1 MWSSYGRLFGYVG
14 PFLGLLGLAILL
26 MIVSAGLDAFT
37 LVLLIPFLQSLFGME
52 ILSGADMSSLER
64 LLDGWFGAWI
74 RSGDPLDSLRNV
86 CLLVLG
92 VLTLKNLTLYGARL
106 LTVYVQEHVERYM
119 RDEVYGHLQYLPL
132 SFFGQMKVGQ
142 LITRVLNDTRE
153 ARSVITYALT
163 DVLRQAVTA
172 ATYVV
177 FLFLMS
183 WQLTLVALVT
193 GPLIA
198 VGLTPI
204 LRRLKGSYGKAFQH
218 RGELMSVAQETLSGI
233 RLVKSFGAEEH
244 ERGRFNLTSRSYARR
259 MVRANALNQAA
270 GPISETL
277 SSVIAL
283 VLIWIGANLVL
294 GTGTLTAEVFIA
306 FVTMA
311 VRLVSPVKALAQFP
325 ANLQLSIAAAER
337 FFEVLDT
344 AREPAREAAELPVAP
359 PRESIRFHEVDFEY
373 EAGRPVLRGI
383 DFEVRPGEV
392 VALVGPSG
400 AGKSTLVDLLPRF
413 IDPTGGRITMDGRDL
428 REMPLG
434 ALRSLFGVVSQETV
448 IFHDT
453 VRANIS
459 YGAERPEE
467 EIWEAIRAANA
478 EEFIRE
484 LPEGLD
490 TLLGDRGVR
499 LSGGQRQR
507 VGIAR
512 AILRDPPLLILDEAT
527 SSLDTESEQLI
538 QAALERLL
546 AGRTVFVIAHRL
558 STISGAD
565 RILALEEGRLVE
577 SGTHAE
583 LYAAGGLY
591 RRLSDLQFSSPGYPG
606 GQAAGGGPGSAP

>member
-1 MWSSYGRLFGYVG
+1 MWSSYARLFRYVG
-14 PFLGLLGLAILL
+14 PFIGLLIGAILL
-26 MIVSAGLDAFT
+26 MVVSAGLDAFT
-37 LVLLIPFLQSLFGME
+37 LVLLIPFLQSLFGIE
-52 ILSGADMSSLER
+52 ILGGADMSSLEV
-64 LLDGWFGAWI
+64 LLDGWFGSWI
-74 RSGDPLDSLRNV
+74 RSGDPLDALRNV
-86 CLLVLG
+86 CLLVLAALG
-92 VLTLKNLTLYGARL
+92 IKNLALYGARL
-106 LTVYVQEHVERYM
+106 LTVYVQEHVERHI
-119 RDEVYGHLQYLPL
+119 RDDVYGHLQYLPL
-132 SFFGQMKVGQ
+132 SFFGRMKVGQ

-153 ARSVITYALT
+153 ARTVITFALT

-172 ATYVV
+172 VTYVV
-177 FLFLMS
+177 FLLLMS

-193 GPLIA
+193 GPLVA
-198 VGLTPI
+198 VGLSPI
-204 LRRLKGSYGKAFQH
+204 LRRLKGSYGKAFQQ
-218 RGELMSVAQETLSGI
+218 RGELVSVAQETMSGI

-244 ERGRFNLTSRSYARR
+244 ERERFSESSRRYARR
-259 MVRANALNQAA
+259 MVRANALSQAA

-283 VLIWIGANLVL
+283 VLIWIGANMVL
-294 GTGTLTAEVFIA
+294 GTGTLSAAVFIS

-325 ANLQLSIAAAER
+325 AKMQLSIAAAER
-337 FFEVLDT
+337 FFELLD
-344 AREPAREAAELPVAP
+344 AEAEPRREPGEKPVDA
-359 PRESIRFHEVDFEY
+359 PRESIRFHDVDFEY
-373 EAGRPVLRGI
+373 ESGRPVLQGI
-383 DFEVRPGEV
+383 DFEARPGEV

-428 REMPLG
+428 RDIPLG
-434 ALRSLFGVVSQETV
+434 SLRSLFGVVSQETV

-459 YGAERPEE
+459 YGEERKEE
-467 EIWEAIRAANA
+467 DIWEAIRAANA
-478 EEFIRE
+478 EEFIRD
-484 LPEGLD
+484 LPNGVD

-538 QAALERLL
+538 QAALDRLL
-546 AGRTVFVIAHRL
+546 KGRTVFVIAHRL

-565 RILALEEGRLVE
+565 RILALEDGRLVE
-577 SGTHAE
+577 SGTHDE
-583 LYAAGGLY
+583 LLAAGGLY
-591 RRLSDLQFSSPGYPG
+591 RRLSDLQFAST
-606 GQAAGGGPGSAP
+606 APVADPDPA

>member
-1 MWSSYGRLFGYVG
+1 MWSSYARLFRYVG
-14 PFLGLLGLAILL
+14 PFLGLLIGAIAL
-26 MIVSAGLDAFT
+26 MVVSAALDAFT

-52 ILSGADMSSLER
+52 ILAGADMSSLEQI
-64 LLDGWFGAWI
+64 LDGWFGAWI
-74 RSGDPLDSLRNV
+74 RSGDPLDGLRNV

-92 VLTLKNLTLYGARL
+92 ALFFKNVALYGARL
-106 LTVYVQEHVERYM
+106 LTVYVQEHVERHM
-119 RDEVYGHLQYLPL
+119 RDDVYGHLQYLPL
-132 SFFGQMKVGQ
+132 SFFGRMKVGQ

-153 ARSVITYALT
+153 ARTVITFALT

-172 ATYVV
+172 VTYLA
-177 FLFLMS
+177 FLLLMS

-193 GPLIA
+193 GPLVA
-198 VGLTPI
+198 VGLSPI
-204 LRRLKGSYGKAFQH
+204 LSRLKGSYGKAFQQ
-218 RGELMSVAQETLSGI
+218 RGELVSVVQETISGI
-233 RLVKSFGAEEH
+233 RLVKSYGAEEH
-244 ERGRFNLTSRSYARR
+244 ERERFGESSHRYARR
-259 MVRANALNQAA
+259 MVRANALSQAA

-277 SSVIAL
+277 STVIAL
-283 VLIWIGANLVL
+283 VLIWIGANMVL
-294 GTGTLTAEVFIA
+294 GTGTLSAEVFIA

-325 ANLQLSIAAAER
+325 AKMQLSLAAAER

-344 AREPAREAAELPVAP
+344 EAEPAHEPGMEPARA
-359 PRESIRFHEVDFEY
+359 PRESIRFENVDFEY
-373 EAGRPVLRGI
+373 ESDRPVLRGI
-383 DFEVRPGEV
+383 DFEARPGEV

-413 IDPTGGRITMDGRDL
+413 IDPTGGRITMDGQDL
-428 REMPLG
+428 KDIPLG
-434 ALRSLFGVVSQETV
+434 TLRSLFGVVSQETV

-453 VRANIS
+453 VRANVS
-459 YGAERPEE
+459 YGDDRPED

-478 EEFIRE
+478 EDFVRE
-484 LPEGLD
+484 LPDGID

-546 AGRTVFVIAHRL
+546 TGRTVFVIAHRL

-565 RILALEEGRLVE
+565 RILALEDGRLVE
-577 SGTHAE
+577 SGTHDE

-591 RRLSDLQFSSPGYPG
+591 RRLSDLQFASPAPAVDPG
-606 GQAAGGGPGSAP
+606 GSDRLL

>member
-1 MWSSYGRLFGYVG
+1 MWSAYARLFRYVG
-14 PFLGLLGLAILL
+14 PFVGLLIAAIAL
-26 MIVSAGLDAFT
+26 MVVSAGLDAFT
-37 LVLLIPFLQSLFGME
+37 LVLLIPFLQSLFGVE
-52 ILSGADMSSLER
+52 ILGGADMSSLEQ

-74 RSGDPLDSLRNV
+74 RSGDPLDALRNV

-92 VLTLKNLTLYGARL
+92 ALGVKNLALYGARL
-106 LTVYVQEHVERYM
+106 LTVYVQEHVERHI
-119 RDEVYGHLQYLPL
+119 RDDVYGHLQYLPL
-132 SFFGQMKVGQ
+132 SFFGHMKVGQ

-153 ARSVITYALT
+153 ARTVITFALT

-172 ATYVV
+172 ATYVA
-177 FLFLMS
+177 FLLLMS

-193 GPLIA
+193 GPLVA
-198 VGLTPI
+198 VGLSPI
-204 LRRLKGSYGKAFQH
+204 LRRLKGSYGKAFQQ
-218 RGELMSVAQETLSGI
+218 RGELVSVAQETMSGI

-244 ERGRFNLTSRSYARR
+244 ERARFGESSQRYARR
-259 MVRANALNQAA
+259 MVRANALSQAA
-270 GPISETL
+270 GPISEVL

-283 VLIWIGANLVL
+283 VLIWIGANMVL
-294 GTGTLTAEVFIA
+294 GTGTLSAPVFIA

-325 ANLQLSIAAAER
+325 TKMQLSIAAAER
-337 FFEVLDT
+337 FFEVLDVQ
-344 AREPAREAAELPVAP
+344 AEPRREPGEESVQP
-359 PRESIRFHEVDFEY
+359 PRESIRFHDVDFEY
-373 EAGRPVLRGI
+373 ESGRPVLRGI
-383 DFEVRPGEV
+383 DFEARPGEV

-413 IDPTGGRITMDGRDL
+413 IDPTRGRITMDGRDL
-428 REMPLG
+428 KDIPLG
-434 ALRSLFGVVSQETV
+434 SLRSLFGVVSQETV

-459 YGAERPEE
+459 YGEERDEE

-478 EEFIRE
+478 EEFIRG
-484 LPEGLD
+484 LPDGVD

-538 QAALERLL
+538 QAALDRLL
-546 AGRTVFVIAHRL
+546 RGRTVFVIAHRL
-558 STISGAD
+558 STIRGAD
-565 RILALEEGRLVE
+565 RILALEDGRLVE
-577 SGTHAE
+577 SGTHDE

-591 RRLSDLQFSSPGYPG
+591 RRLSDLQFASP
-606 GQAAGGGPGSAP
+606 APAVDPDPT

>member
-1 MWSSYGRLFGYVG
+1 MWSSYARLFRYVG
-14 PFLGLLGLAILL
+14 PFLGLLIGAIIL
-26 MIVSAGLDAFT
+26 MVVSAGLDAFT
-37 LVLLIPFLQSLFGME
+37 LVLLIPFLQSLFGIE
-52 ILSGADMSSLER
+52 ILGGADMSSLEQ
-64 LLDGWFGAWI
+64 LLDGWFGSWI
-74 RSGDPLDSLRNV
+74 RSGDPLDALRNV

-92 VLTLKNLTLYGARL
+92 ALGVKNLALYGARL
-106 LTVYVQEHVERYM
+106 LTVYVQEHVERNI
-119 RDEVYGHLQYLPL
+119 RDDVYGHLQYLPL

-153 ARSVITYALT
+153 ARTVITFALT

-172 ATYVV
+172 VTYVV
-177 FLFLMS
+177 FLLLMS

-193 GPLIA
+193 GPLVS
-198 VGLTPI
+198 VGLSPI
-204 LRRLKGSYGKAFQH
+204 LRRLKGSYGKAFQQ
-218 RGELMSVAQETLSGI
+218 RGELVSVAQETMSGI

-244 ERGRFNLTSRSYARR
+244 ERVRFGESSRRYARR
-259 MVRANALNQAA
+259 MVRANALSQAA

-283 VLIWIGANLVL
+283 VLIWIGANMVL
-294 GTGTLTAEVFIA
+294 GTGTLSAAVFIS

-325 ANLQLSIAAAER
+325 AKMQLSIAAAER
-337 FFEVLDT
+337 FFEILD
-344 AREPAREAAELPVAP
+344 AQAEPRRQPGEEPVRA
-359 PRESIRFHEVDFEY
+359 PRESIRFHDVDFEY
-373 EAGRPVLRGI
+373 ESERPVLHGVN
-383 DFEVRPGEV
+383 FEARPGEV

-428 REMPLG
+428 KDIPLG
-434 ALRSLFGVVSQETV
+434 SLRSLFGVVSQETV

-459 YGAERPEE
+459 YGEERDEE
-467 EIWEAIRAANA
+467 DIWEAIRAANA
-478 EEFIRE
+478 EEFIRD
-484 LPEGLD
+484 LPDGID

-538 QAALERLL
+538 QAALDRLL
-546 AGRTVFVIAHRL
+546 RGRTVFVIAHRL

-565 RILALEEGRLVE
+565 RILALEDGRLVE
-577 SGTHAE
+577 SGTHDE
-583 LYAAGGLY
+583 LLAAGGLY
-591 RRLSDLQFSSPGYPG
+591 RRLSDLQFASP
-606 GQAAGGGPGSAP
+606 APVADPDPT

>member
-1 MWSSYGRLFGYVG
+1 MWSAYARLFRYVG
-14 PFLGLLGLAILL
+14 PFVGLLIAAIAL
-26 MIVSAGLDAFT
+26 MVVSAGLDAFT
-37 LVLLIPFLQSLFGME
+37 LVLLIPFLQSLFGVE
-52 ILSGADMSSLER
+52 ILGGADMSSLEQ

-74 RSGDPLDSLRNV
+74 RSGDPLDALRNV

-92 VLTLKNLTLYGARL
+92 SLGVKNLARYGARL
-106 LTVYVQEHVERYM
+106 LTVYVQEHVERHI
-119 RDEVYGHLQYLPL
+119 RDDVYGHLQYLPL
-132 SFFGQMKVGQ
+132 SFFGHMKVGQ

-153 ARSVITYALT
+153 ARTVITFALT

-172 ATYVV
+172 ATYVA
-177 FLFLMS
+177 FLLLMS

-193 GPLIA
+193 GPLVA
-198 VGLTPI
+198 VGLSPI
-204 LRRLKGSYGKAFQH
+204 LRRLKGSYGKAFQQ
-218 RGELMSVAQETLSGI
+218 RGELVSVAQETMSGI

-244 ERGRFNLTSRSYARR
+244 ERARFGESSQRYARR
-259 MVRANALNQAA
+259 MVRANALSQAA
-270 GPISETL
+270 GPISEVL

-283 VLIWIGANLVL
+283 VLIWIGANMVL
-294 GTGTLTAEVFIA
+294 GTGTLSAPVFIA

-325 ANLQLSIAAAER
+325 TKMQLSIAAAER
-337 FFEVLDT
+337 FFEVLDVQ
-344 AREPAREAAELPVAP
+344 AEPRREPGEESVQP
-359 PRESIRFHEVDFEY
+359 PRESIRFHDVDFEY
-373 EAGRPVLRGI
+373 ESGRPVLRGI
-383 DFEVRPGEV
+383 DFEARPGEV

-413 IDPTGGRITMDGRDL
+413 IDPTRGRITMDGRDL
-428 REMPLG
+428 KDIPLG
-434 ALRSLFGVVSQETV
+434 SLRSLFGVVSQETV

-459 YGAERPEE
+459 YGEERDEE

-478 EEFIRE
+478 EEFIRG
-484 LPEGLD
+484 LPDGVD

-538 QAALERLL
+538 QAALDRLL
-546 AGRTVFVIAHRL
+546 RGRTVFVIAHRL
-558 STISGAD
+558 STIRGAD
-565 RILALEEGRLVE
+565 RILALEDGRLVE
-577 SGTHAE
+577 SGTHDE

-591 RRLSDLQFSSPGYPG
+591 RRLSDLQFTSP
-606 GQAAGGGPGSAP
+606 APAVDPDPT

>member
-1 MWSSYGRLFGYVG
+1 MWSSYARLFRYVG
-14 PFLGLLGLAILL
+14 PFVGLLIAAIAL
-26 MIVSAGLDAFT
+26 MVLSAGLDAFT
-37 LVLLIPFLQSLFGME
+37 LVLLIPFLQSLFGVE
-52 ILSGADMSSLER
+52 ILGGADMSSLEQ

-74 RSGDPLDSLRNV
+74 RSGDPLDALRNV

-92 VLTLKNLTLYGARL
+92 ALGVKNLALYGARL
-106 LTVYVQEHVERYM
+106 LTVYVQEHVERHI
-119 RDEVYGHLQYLPL
+119 RDDVYGHLQYLPL

-153 ARSVITYALT
+153 ARTVITFALT

-172 ATYVV
+172 ATYVA
-177 FLFLMS
+177 FLLLMS

-193 GPLIA
+193 GPLVA
-198 VGLTPI
+198 VGLSPI
-204 LRRLKGSYGKAFQH
+204 LRRLKGSYGKAFQQ
-218 RGELMSVAQETLSGI
+218 RGELVSVAQETMSGI

-244 ERGRFNLTSRSYARR
+244 ERARFRESSQRYARR
-259 MVRANALNQAA
+259 MVRANALSQAA
-270 GPISETL
+270 GPISEVL

-283 VLIWIGANLVL
+283 VLIWIGANMVL
-294 GTGTLTAEVFIA
+294 GTGTLSAPVFIA

-325 ANLQLSIAAAER
+325 TKMQLSIAAAER
-337 FFEVLDT
+337 FFEVLDVQ
-344 AREPAREAAELPVAP
+344 AEPRREPGEESVRP
-359 PRESIRFHEVDFEY
+359 PRESIRFHDVDFEY
-373 EAGRPVLRGI
+373 ESGRPVLRGI
-383 DFEVRPGEV
+383 DFEARPGEV

-413 IDPTGGRITMDGRDL
+413 IDPTRGRITMDGWDL
-428 REMPLG
+428 KDVPLG
-434 ALRSLFGVVSQETV
+434 SLRSLFGVVSQETV
-448 IFHDT
+448 VFHDT

-459 YGAERPEE
+459 YGEERDEE

-478 EEFIRE
+478 EEFIRD
-484 LPEGLD
+484 LPDGVD

-538 QAALERLL
+538 QAALDRLL
-546 AGRTVFVIAHRL
+546 RGRTVFVIAHRL
-558 STISGAD
+558 STIRGAD
-565 RILALEEGRLVE
+565 RILAIEDGRLVE
-577 SGTHAE
+577 SGTHDE

-591 RRLSDLQFSSPGYPG
+591 RRLSDLQF
-606 GQAAGGGPGSAP
+606 APPAPVVDPDPT